1 MSTQRIISFDVGI
14 KNMAY
19 CIFDV
24 LSQDPNQ
31 KPKITIID
39 WNILNL
45 SKSSTSTSTTTDPPT
60 CMHEIPEKKGKKAG
74 PPKTKPCGKKSKY
87 NKDGFYVCEKHAK
100 VSQKWMMPKKEY
112 LEKSL
117 QKQKIE
123 PLNAFI
129 KKENFYFFSSLPDK
143 LKKQDL
149 IDKVVQYF
157 KTRCWEENPIPKK
170 ETSASQ
176 LDLVFIGRNLHEQL
190 SQNPFVKTVTHV
202 VIENQISP
210 IANRMKTIQG
220 MLAQIFIFHD
230 IPVIEFVSSSNK
242 LKDFVKAMD
251 ETNQEEEKK
260 NGKDGGKGKGA
271 TKEKSSGVYKQHK
284 SDAIVF
290 CKQFLAQ
297 DFETN
302 WTDYFQTHGKK
313 DDLADSFLQGIWYIN
328 RKIITNAYNLK
339 INSVTTS

>member
-45 SKSSTSTSTTTDPPT
+45 SKSSVSTSTTTDQPT
-60 CMHEIPEKKGKKAG
+60 CMHEIPVPGSKKGKKTG
-74 PPKTKPCGKKSKY
+74 PPKTKACGKKSKY
-87 NKDGFYVCEKHAK
+87 NKDGCYVCEKHAK

-112 LEKSL
+112 TEKSL
-117 QKQKIE
+117 QKLKME
-123 PLNAFI
+123 PLNTFI
-129 KKENFYFFSSLPDK
+129 KKENYYFFTSLPDK
-143 LKKQDL
+143 LKKQEL
-149 IDKVVQYF
+149 IDKVVQYY

-176 LDLVFIGRNLHEQL
+176 LDLVSIGRNLHQKL

-242 LKDFVKAMD
+242 LKDFVKASH
-251 ETNQEEEKK
+251 ET
-260 NGKDGGKGKGA
+260 KDGGKDGRK
-271 TKEKSSGVYKQHK
+271 GVYKQHK

-297 DFETN
+297 DFETK
-302 WTDYFQTHGKK
+302 WTEYFQTHGKK
-313 DDLADSFLQGIWYIN
+313 DDLADSFLQGIWYMN
-328 RKIITNAYNLK
+328 KKIITNAYNLK
-339 INSVTTS
+339 INNVNTP